1 MYVGYNIYL
10 SEYLYRDSNRKLN
23 MDDEDLRIIIE
34 LFDDIGD
41 KILKTAEITLKSYEN
56 LTIAEANAIYVIGPH
71 EPKTMK
77 QIAEAL
83 GVAVS
88 TPTRTIDR
96 LVEKGLVNRNVGKKD
111 RRKLLIQL
119 TPEGKDLLER
129 MDEEG
134 MLMARKMFEN
144 LQDEEIESLK
154 RILLKI
160 SEKI

>member
-1 MYVGYNIYL
+1 
-10 SEYLYRDSNRKLN
+10 
-23 MDDEDLRIIIE
+23 MDDDDLRIIVE

-56 LTIAEANAIYVIGPH
+56 LTIAEANALYVIGPQ

-96 LVEKGLVNRNVGKKD
+96 LVGKGLVTRKVAKKD
-111 RRKLLIQL
+111 RRKLLIEL

-129 MDEEG
+129 MNEEG
-134 MLMARKMFEN
+134 ISMARKMFEN
-144 LQDEEIESLK
+144 LQDEEIATLK
-154 RILLKI
+154 KILLKI
-160 SEKI
+160 SEKL

>member
-1 MYVGYNIYL
+1 
-10 SEYLYRDSNRKLN
+10 
-23 MDDEDLRIIIE
+23 
-34 LFDDIGD
+34 
-41 KILKTAEITLKSYEN
+41 
-56 LTIAEANAIYVIGPH
+56 
-71 EPKTMK
+71 MK

-119 TPEGKDLLER
+119 TPEGKELLER

-134 MLMARKMFEN
+134 MLLARKIFEN
-144 LQDEEIESLK
+144 LQDEEIDSLK

-160 SEKI
+160 SEKM